1 MLGEGR
7 RGRQE
12 VVRACVVWS
21 ECIFHGTS
29 ERERMLHALE
39 AVDHSAPLGWTLPP
53 RRPAPDE
60 GPDHDAVQAG
70 VDPATCWLFEAHD
83 VLGVRL
89 RNPVDMD
96 APQRREAPLDEK
108 DYRPEPSTRGT
119 PPRRR
124 MHALNLLG
132 LLGQAEAT

>member
-1 MLGEGR
+1 MGLSEGSGFRWVVYYSVGWVLGEGR
-7 RGRQE
+7 RGRQA

-70 VDPATCWLFEAHD
+70 VDPATCWFF
-83 VLGVRL
+83 
-89 RNPVDMD
+89 
-96 APQRREAPLDEK
+96 
-108 DYRPEPSTRGT
+108 
-119 PPRRR
+119 
-124 MHALNLLG
+124 
-132 LLGQAEAT
+132 